1 MTEKSLIEYYQ
12 DFTLARDS
20 IEYCAAPLPYRWL
33 DVPDSYDLL
42 KPHGMAKYI
51 WFELADFQARDI
63 ANSVNALLI
72 HARNFDAWQ
81 KILQGLDRDE
91 AFRVHYEFIQS
102 NSIVALNL
110 PYSIKSRFYY
120 AISQL
125 SHQANRVLHAESWQE
140 SHLPLDRDINQ
151 EIAAKISKGWKGW
164 RKVASHLDRCDT
176 GTFREGTLN
185 FRNSYTHRHDV
196 IIGVEA
202 TPPIKRNVTSTS
214 SKTSYTFGGTQSL
227 ELSTI
232 SQLIK
237 VEFDNFSRAYSAL
250 QNLINEQKFA
260 LLSFE

>member
-1 MTEKSLIEYYQ
+1 MIEYYQ
-12 DFTLARDS
+12 DFTVARDG

-33 DVPDSYDLL
+33 DVPNCYDLS
-42 KPHGMAKYI
+42 KTHGMAQYL
-51 WFELADFQARDI
+51 WFEIADFQARDI
-63 ANSVNALLI
+63 ANSINELTI

-81 KILQGLDRDE
+81 KILQGLERDE
-91 AFRVHYEFIQS
+91 AFRVHHEFIRS

-120 AISQL
+120 AISHL
-125 SHQANRVLHAESWQE
+125 SHQANRVLHAENWQE

-164 RKVASHLDRCDT
+164 RKVASRLDRCDT

-196 IIGVEA
+196 IIGLEA
-202 TPPIKRNVTSTS
+202 TPPIKREATSTPN
-214 SKTSYTFGGTQSL
+214 KTSYIVGGTKIM
-227 ELSTI
+227 ELSII

-237 VEFDNFSRAYSAL
+237 VEFDNFSRAYSAF
-250 QNLINEQKFA
+250 QNLINEQKDA
-260 LLSFE
+260 LSTLEQPM